1 MFYCKI
7 KVDNLCQK
15 NFTIIF
21 KMAENELNSRIFSGK
36 NRNNG
41 AVSLREQFEV
51 DISELGDKIHQLGLE
66 ELEVREKEIK
76 VFEESLEIAREE
88 SQRRGV
94 VAVRTSGPGS
104 LRGGTSLGSGF
115 KALGKI
121 LGSQ

>member
-1 MFYCKI
+1 
-7 KVDNLCQK
+7 
-15 NFTIIF
+15 
-21 KMAENELNSRIFSGK
+21 MAENELNSRIFSGK

-115 KALGKI
+115 EGPGSIFRLAVNKPKAG
-121 LGSQ
+121 